1 MIGDYVKIQ
10 IMADIYVGK
19 ASAHKQ
25 AEVMK
30 ERLSVTQLKT
40 LLKKTGSGGLFTCY
54 ATFPPSTTFESQE
67 EGEEVVLF
75 LRQHLIVNV
84 PWILLTVFLLTLP
97 SIFTFF
103 PPFIALPTSFQFLL
117 ILMWYLFVSG
127 YALAKLMGWFFNIYI
142 LTDERIV
149 DIDFVNVLFRKVSTA
164 KIDEIQDVNVEASG
178 AFQTFFNYGGVF
190 IQTAATVPEF
200 DFVNVP
206 HPDKVAEIIHQMI
219 DMEEQEKIEGR
230 VK

>member
-1 MIGDYVKIQ
+1 M
-10 IMADIYVGK
+10 GK
-19 ASAHKQ
+19 AKS
-25 AEVMK
+25 K
-30 ERLSVTQLKT
+30 ERVSVTQLKT
-40 LLKKTGSGGLFTCY
+40 LLKQTGASGLFTCY
-54 ATFPPSTTFESQE
+54 ATFPPHTTFESQE
-67 EGEEVVLF
+67 DGEEVVLF

-84 PWILLTVFLLTLP
+84 PWILLAIFLLTIP
-97 SIFTFF
+97 SVFVFF
-103 PPFIALPTSFQFLL
+103 PPFAGLLASYQFVLV
-117 ILMWYLFVSG
+117 LMWYLFVAG
-127 YALAKLMGWFFNIYI
+127 YSLAKLMGWFFNIYI

-190 IQTAATVPEF
+190 IQTAATIPEF

-219 DMEEQEKIEGR
+219 DMEELEKIEGR

>member
-1 MIGDYVKIQ
+1 M
-10 IMADIYVGK
+10 GK
-19 ASAHKQ
+19 TKAEHKSV
-25 AEVMK
+25 EKK
-30 ERLSVTQLKT
+30 ERLSVAQLRT
-40 LLKKTGSGGLFTCY
+40 LLKQTGTSGLFTCY
-54 ATFPPSTTFESQE
+54 ATFPPNTHFESQE
-67 EGEEVVLF
+67 PDEAVVLF
-75 LRQHLIVNV
+75 LRQHLIVNL
-84 PWILLTVFLLTLP
+84 PWVLLAIFLLTIP
-97 SIFTFF
+97 SIFAFF
-103 PPFIALPTSFQFLL
+103 PPFTALSASYQFVLV
-117 ILMWYLFVSG
+117 LMWYLFLSG

-200 DFVNVP
+200 DFVNIP